1 MFTAGEL
8 LDFLRQRRIR
18 KSLRPEVPGQL
29 PPGWQAWLA
38 AMPER
43 VGAVTGAPPTQFI
56 TLLVQRPLATPPRRL
71 GSLNRWQA
79 FATLWRQQWQPP
91 VREERG
97 QRWFATGF
105 SAVLH
110 VLFVVL
116 LLWLGY
122 VQLMAMPPAVGD
134 NVVQVEFIGKGTPED
149 EGGGAP
155 GGPKEAQPAAASTA
169 PATAAQP
176 QPASEPPQPEAA
188 TPPATTPEV
197 AEPQPPAPVAAQP
210 LQVTEV
216 REPDTA
222 FTLPPPK
229 PRTPDLQ
236 QATIAVPQLRTTP
249 EDIAVEVPRAAAPVR
264 SPELPQRAIVV
275 PEVRERVAEVEVSER
290 LPQARALPQRT
301 SAPQLQ
307 VPTRNTEPGELR
319 IPTASSSTATASS
332 ATSQTATAATAPGSA
347 ATAAG
352 PVSPA
357 SGTQPRA
364 TAAGSGAAPTPRPG
378 ASPTTA
384 KSDDWGASS
393 RNQPAGLP
401 GGRAGDKPGLFNAD
415 GSPRLA
421 DAPAAPA
428 RNAPGTVEQNIADL
442 DRAGTWLKRP
452 PYDYKPTMFDR
463 FWVPR
468 ETLLQ
473 EWVRKGIKKVSIP
486 IPGTKLRIQCVVS
499 LLQAGGGCGLNNPD
513 VNDQPAV
520 ARPPPD
526 IPFKPHLQEDNGSV
540 KPSP

>member
-1 MFTAGEL
+1 MFTAAEL
-8 LDFLRQRRIR
+8 LEYLRQRRIR

-29 PPGWQAWLA
+29 PPGWQAWLE

-43 VGAVTGAPPTQFI
+43 VGAVTGAPPAQFI
-56 TLLVQRPLATPPRRL
+56 DLLVQRPLATPPRRV

-91 VREERG
+91 AREERG
-97 QRWFATGF
+97 QHWFATGF

-122 VQLMAMPPAVGD
+122 VQLMAMPPAAGD

-155 GGPKEAQPAAASTA
+155 GGPREAQPVAASPA

-176 QPASEPPQPEAA
+176 QPASRQPQPETPA
-188 TPPATTPEV
+188 PPATTP
-197 AEPQPPAPVAAQP
+197 EPQPPAPVAAQP

-216 REPDTA
+216 QAPDTA
-222 FTLPPPK
+222 FTLPPPRA
-229 PRTPDLQ
+229 RTPDLQ

-249 EDIAVEVPRAAAPVR
+249 EDIVVEVPRAVAPVR
-264 SPELPQRAIVV
+264 RPELPQRDIVV
-275 PEVRERVAEVEVSER
+275 PEVREHVAEIEVPER
-290 LPQARALPQRT
+290 LPQARAVPQRT
-301 SAPQLQ
+301 PAPQLR
-307 VPTRNTEPGELR
+307 VPARNTEPGELR
-319 IPTASSSTATASS
+319 IPEASSSSAATTSSPASR
-332 ATSQTATAATAPGSA
+332 TATAATAPGSA

-352 PVSPA
+352 PASPT

-364 TAAGSGAAPTPRPG
+364 PAEGSGAAPTPRPG

-384 KSDDWGASS
+384 KSDDWGVSS
-393 RNQPAGLP
+393 RNQPGGAP

-415 GSPRLA
+415 GSPRLV

-526 IPFKPHLQEDNGSV
+526 IPFKPHLQEDNGIE